1 VLNAKNHAR
10 EADIVAQA
18 GRLGAVTVATNM
30 AGRGV
35 DIMLGGN
42 PEEMARIELKLAEPE
57 SDPRTRRRSPDW
69 RLRAEV
75 RGASSRP
82 RAEGQGAR
90 RPLRR
95 RHRAARVAPHR
106 QPAARSSGRQGD
118 PGESRFYLSLEDDL
132 MRLFNATAVE
142 NIMTRLKIPEDVPIE
157 HKMVTKA
164 VERAQRQV
172 ESQNF
177 EIRKNVL
184 KYDEVMNEQRK
195 VIYEWRQ
202 RVLLGEDIESLVR
215 GWLEEVVEG
224 AVLEVISDEVAPR
237 DWDAELLHQ
246 RITQVVPLPQ
256 APDEL
261 VADADE
267 TVVVVERATQLA
279 QDFYTARAD
288 ELGPDMLRRLE
299 RHVVL
304 SIVDN
309 KWREHLAEMDYLR
322 SGVGLRAMGQRDPLV
337 EYQREGFD
345 MFSDMVV
352 SIKEDSIRYICHAQF
367 VEQQSQPEP
376 VVRLGPAGAGRPA
389 VQRQAS
395 ASDKVGRNEPCPC
408 GSGKKY
414 KKCHGAVA

>member
-1 VLNAKNHAR
+1 
-10 EADIVAQA
+10 
-18 GRLGAVTVATNM
+18 
-30 AGRGV
+30 
-35 DIMLGGN
+35 
-42 PEEMARIELKLAEPE
+42 
-57 SDPRTRRRSPDW
+57 
-69 RLRAEV
+69 
-75 RGASSRP
+75 
-82 RAEGQGAR
+82 
-90 RPLRR
+90 
-95 RHRAARVAPHR
+95 
-106 QPAARSSGRQGD
+106 
-118 PGESRFYLSLEDDL
+118 
-132 MRLFNATAVE
+132 
-142 NIMTRLKIPEDVPIE
+142 
-157 HKMVTKA
+157 
-164 VERAQRQV
+164 
-172 ESQNF
+172 
-177 EIRKNVL
+177 
-184 KYDEVMNEQRK
+184 
-195 VIYEWRQ
+195 
-202 RVLLGEDIESLVR
+202 VR

-256 APDEL
+256 APDDL